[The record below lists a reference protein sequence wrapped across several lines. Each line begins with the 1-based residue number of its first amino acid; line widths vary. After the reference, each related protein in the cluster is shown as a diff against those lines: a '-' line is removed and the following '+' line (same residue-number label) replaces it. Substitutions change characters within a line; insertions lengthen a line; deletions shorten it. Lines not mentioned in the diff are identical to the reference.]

1 MINTSVITDRVRETF
16 LKGVKS
22 FGEPDFFQADELSVL
37 QLGYADETEVIVRVN
52 NSELFDGEALLTL
65 TAFEDDVIQLNLM
78 LFGDC
83 IDVEKAN
90 AEADKYHMAEGDGFV
105 WGFYEEF
112 YPGDAMRICTSFKYT
127 DEEDLCR
134 EIESRM
140 AIWGDRGFTAKLSP
154 ITKYFPVR

>member
-22 FGEPDFFQADELSVL
+22 FGEPDFCQADELSVL

-83 IDVEKAN
+83 IDVENAN

-105 WGFYEEF
+105 WGFCEEF
-112 YPGDAMRICTSFKYT
+112 YPKDAMRMCTSFSYT
-127 DEEDLCR
+127 DEQTMCS

-140 AIWGDRGFTAKLSP
+140 KLLTDEAFVNKLKP
-154 ITKYFPVR
+154 ITAYFK